1 MLGETKA
8 ETIAALQAHRKKLL
22 DAGEKSNNTPLDP
35 QVGSDTTFK
44 AWDFISD
51 KGQVTEKQLRAK
63 FKSIESNQYNNLV
76 EGLFAETDPE
86 SVESVSSEP
95 ARRDGE
101 GSTWGKRTNTSVERQ
116 VQDEAGYVDDQQYKN
131 LQ

>member
-1 MLGETKA
+1 MLHTGFAESSKLPTWSSSDKTFTGADEMLGETKA
-8 ETIAALQAHRKKLL
+8 ETIAALKAHRKKIL
-22 DAGEKSNNTPLDP
+22 DAGEKSYNTPLDP

-44 AWDFISD
+44 DWDSIID

-76 EGLFAETDPE
+76 EGLLTETDPE

-101 GSTWGKRTNTSVERQ
+101 GST
-116 VQDEAGYVDDQQYKN
+116 
-131 LQ
+131 